1 VGVVVIDNK
10 VMVITSSKINSFFK
24 ITMDMLAF
32 ALAWAL
38 NMFYFTFFI
47 WSNSFMAFD
56 PCDLYVGVDFI
67 IHVGLVCNLRVN
79 SFNYVGWNFFI
90 ALEIFT
96 LWQ

>member
-1 VGVVVIDNK
+1 VDVVVIDNK

-24 ITMDMLAF
+24 VTMDMLAL
-32 ALAWAL
+32 ALAHAF

-67 IHVGLVCNLRVN
+67 IHIGLVCNLRMN
-79 SFNYVGWNFFI
+79 NFDYVGSKFLCRFGNF
-90 ALEIFT
+90 
-96 LWQ
+96 

>member
-1 VGVVVIDNK
+1 MGVVVIDNK

-24 ITMDMLAF
+24 VTMDMLAL
-32 ALAWAL
+32 ALTWAL

-47 WSNSFMAFD
+47 WSNFFMAFD

-67 IHVGLVCNLRVN
+67 IHVGLVCNLNVKN
-79 SFNYVGWNFFI
+79 SNYVGWNFFV

-96 LWQ
+96 LWW